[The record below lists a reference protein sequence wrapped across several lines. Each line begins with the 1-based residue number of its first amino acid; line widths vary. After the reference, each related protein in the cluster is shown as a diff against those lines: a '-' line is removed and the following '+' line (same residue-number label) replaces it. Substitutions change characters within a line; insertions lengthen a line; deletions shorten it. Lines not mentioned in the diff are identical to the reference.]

1 MVVVSDTTPIIT
13 LLKLNELRLLK
24 DLFGKVYIP
33 NDVYSEL
40 VIDEKFKDEARK
52 IREAE
57 YIVVETIDS
66 NDVEKLMRE
75 TTLDRGESA
84 AICLYEVKSEEKMLL
99 IDERKGR
106 KIAKERNIKIIG
118 TIGLLA
124 LAFKSYIRTKE
135 EIINI
140 VKQIKEQRKFYSE
153 DLLSTLLDI
162 IQK

>member
-13 LLKLNELRLLK
+13 LIKIDELKLLK

-40 VIDEKFKDEARK
+40 VIDEKYKDETII

-57 YIVVETIDS
+57 YIVVEIID
-66 NDVEKLMRE
+66 NQNVEKIMKE

-106 KIAKERNIKIIG
+106 EVAKERNIKIIG

-124 LAFKSYIRTKE
+124 LALKKGIRTKK
-135 EIINI
+135 EIIGL
-140 VKQIKEQRKFYSE
+140 VEQIRLKRKCYSW
-153 DLLSTLLDI
+153 DLLDSLLDI
-162 IQK
+162 LK